1 MAIIYSYPTKA
12 TPVVADMV
20 LISDSASADPK
31 NQTKQASIASIK
43 TTIDVVDSVIA
54 GSGISVSSAT
64 GDVTIGNTGVL
75 SITSNFGTYISGT
88 NNAGATGAVGL
99 GSIDLSAV
107 DGTAVS
113 ATKFLSKDNTWDVPP
128 AYSGAAN
135 TGYVPSG
142 GSGTTFLRGDGTWV
156 IPDNGV
162 SGSGTQYN
170 IPMFAT
176 TTTLGDSLLAQDAGA
191 TTITFGTAVSGQVL
205 DISGR
210 NRISFSGDST
220 NTYIAADTNVP
231 ENLTIHADQQINL
244 FPDTYVVIAGAGAAP
259 TTATDAADKGTI
271 VYDDNYLYIAVQDDV
286 WKRVALSTW

>member
-1 MAIIYSYPTKA
+1 MSIIYSYPQITA
-12 TPVVADMV
+12 TTDDLLLV
-20 LISDSASADPK
+20 SDASSTPK
-31 NQTKQASIASIK
+31 YKTSQTSVSSIK
-43 TTIDVVDSVIA
+43 DAIDVVDSLVA
-54 GSGISVSSAT
+54 GSGISISAAT
-64 GDVTIGNTGVL
+64 GAVTIGNTGVL
-75 SITSNFGTYISGT
+75 SLTSNFGTYISGT
-88 NNAGATGAVGL
+88 NNAAATGAANIGTV
-99 GSIDLSAV
+99 DLNAV
-107 DGTAVS
+107 DGTAVA
-113 ATKFLSKDNTWDVPP
+113 ATRFLSKDNTWDTPP
-128 AYSGAAN
+128 SYTGGAN
-135 TGYVPSG
+135 LGYVPSG
-142 GSGTTFLRGDGTWV
+142 GSNTTFLRGDGTWV
-156 IPDNGV
+156 IPDNGI

-244 FPDTYVVIAGAGAAP
+244 FPDTYVVIDGAGAAP
-259 TTATDAADKGTI
+259 TTASDAADKGTI
-271 VYDDNYLYIAVQDDV
+271 VYDDNYLYIAVQDDT

>member
-12 TPVVADMV
+12 APVVTDMV

-43 TTIDVVDSVIA
+43 TTIDVVDSVVA

-75 SITSNFGTYISGT
+75 SITSDFGTYISG
-88 NNAGATGAVGL
+88 NSLAVDTGAIDL
-99 GSIDLSAV
+99 GSINLSAV
-107 DGTAVS
+107 DGTAVGS
-113 ATKFLSKDNTWDVPP
+113 TKFLSKDNTWDMPP
-128 AYSGAAN
+128 LYNGAGDV
-135 TGYVPSG
+135 GYVPDG
-142 GSGTTFLRGDGTWV
+142 GSVTTFLRGDGNWV

-191 TTITFGTAVSGQVL
+191 TTITFGTAASGQVL
-205 DISGR
+205 DISGQ
-210 NRISFSGDST
+210 NRISFKGDST
-220 NTYIAADTNVP
+220 NSWIAADATTP
-231 ENLTIHADQQINL
+231 ESLEIHADQDLYLRPDNYVIIN
-244 FPDTYVVIAGAGAAP
+244 GAAAP
-259 TTATDAADKGTI
+259 ATASSSG
-271 VYDDNYLYIAVQDDV
+271 NEGSIAWDVDYFYVCVEDDV
-286 WKRVALSTW
+286 WKRAALSTW